1 MEKAP
6 KAEGFVVIGGR
17 VYPANQVFQALITE
31 GFADIKLEHGGVLI
45 IGGMRIPP
53 VFKSPQEQAMAITC
67 YGSLAY
73 CCSLQKPC
81 ENRDRALELLGLSKE
96 HYLQLKTH
104 LHKKII
110 EYSKGIA
117 DPTELNSIYFTPKE
131 PTSSYS
137 YRSKPIIA
145 SDIFENTENNEP
157 RLPLMNPD
165 RTEQESSII
174 EPISD
179 LFNHPEEQNASNSP
193 FSQNYRG
200 STLFSDQN
208 DEFPFCIYCGSKLPP
223 TARYCKKCG
232 KPAL

>member
-6 KAEGFVVIGGR
+6 KAEGFVIIGGR

-45 IGGMRIPP
+45 IGGMRVSPI
-53 VFKSPQEQAMAITC
+53 FKSPQEQAMAITC

-73 CCSLQKPC
+73 CCSLEKPC

-96 HYLQLKTH
+96 DYLRLKTH
-104 LHKKII
+104 LHNKII
-110 EYSKGIA
+110 EYSKGITGL
-117 DPTELNSIYFTPKE
+117 TELNSRYYTPKE

-137 YRSKPIIA
+137 YRSQPTVA
-145 SDIFENTENNEP
+145 SDIFENTENTEP
-157 RLPLMNPD
+157 RPTLLNSD
-165 RTEQESSII
+165 RI

-179 LFNHPEEQNASNSP
+179 LFNHSEEPKASESIFP
-193 FSQNYRG
+193 HNYG
-200 STLFSDQN
+200 GNTIFSDQN

>member
-17 VYPANQVFQALITE
+17 VYPASQVIQALITE
-31 GFADIKLEHGGVLI
+31 GFADIKLEHGGILI
-45 IGGMRIPP
+45 IGGVRVPP
-53 VFKSPQEQAMAITC
+53 IFKSPQEQAMVITC

-73 CCSLQKPC
+73 CCSLEKPC

-96 HYLQLKTH
+96 DYLRLKTH
-104 LHKKII
+104 SHNKFI
-110 EYSKGIA
+110 EYSKGITVTSE
-117 DPTELNSIYFTPKE
+117 PNSLYFTPKE

-137 YRSKPIIA
+137 YRSKPIDA
-145 SDIFENTENNEP
+145 TDIFDNAENTGSRP
-157 RLPLMNPD
+157 ILMPPD
-165 RTEQESSII
+165 KMEHESSIL

-179 LFNHPEEQNASNSP
+179 LFNQSEEPKASDP
-193 FSQNYRG
+193 TFTQNYRG

-208 DEFPFCIYCGSKLPP
+208 DEFAFCIYCGSKLPP

>member
-17 VYPANQVFQALITE
+17 VYPANQVIPALIAE

-45 IGGMRIPP
+45 IGGVRIPP
-53 VFKSPQEQAMAITC
+53 VFKSPQEQAMVITC

-73 CCSLQKPC
+73 CCGLEKAC

-96 HYLQLKTH
+96 DYQRLKNH
-104 LHKKII
+104 LHNKFI
-110 EYSKGIA
+110 EYSKGLTVPSEI
-117 DPTELNSIYFTPKE
+117 DSRHYTHEE
-131 PTSSYS
+131 PSRSYL
-137 YRSKPIIA
+137 YRSKPVAA
-145 SDIFENTENNEP
+145 SDIFENVENTKP
-157 RLPLMNPD
+157 HPLMNSD
-165 RTEQESSII
+165 KTKQDGNVV

-179 LFNHPEEQNASNSP
+179 IFNHSEEPKAGELVP
-193 FSQNYRG
+193 SQSYRG
-200 STLFSDQN
+200 RTLFSDQN
-208 DEFPFCIYCGSKLPP
+208 DEFSFCIYCGSTLPP